1 MKKIQ
6 KNEEVKSIMYDFLV
20 EFEPWSCKFD
30 IVHEDWLFSLM
41 HFRSRPKFK
50 IPLLISYA
58 YINRPYIMDLYEEVS
73 VVKKLIDAGIDV
85 WMIDWGYPKRS
96 DKFFK
101 ISDYVDYIDTCID
114 FIREKTGEISITL
127 HGYCL
132 GATLA
137 IIYSALNHDKVKN
150 LVLQAAPINFHTDNT
165 ITMWAM
171 HIDPIKIS
179 RALGNMPG
187 ELLNISFLLVEP
199 VKLGLKYLNVIDN
212 VGNKKLIKDFFY
224 MDNWIFDSPAVP
236 GYVYEEQLIKWY
248 HRNEII
254 TGKYKL
260 NGKKIDLNKITMP
273 VLAIIAEK
281 DNLTPP
287 ETTLP
292 FFEKIPSKDKRLL
305 ISDKGHVGL
314 TVSGSSHKRIWP
326 EAVKWIID
334 RSK

>member
-1 MKKIQ
+1 ML
-6 KNEEVKSIMYDFLV
+6 NNFLV
-20 EFEPWSCKFD
+20 EFRPWSCEFEV
-30 IVHEDWLFSLM
+30 VHKDWLFSLM
-41 HFRSRPKFK
+41 HFKSPSNKSQPRLK

-58 YINRPYIMDLYEEVS
+58 YINRPYIMDLYKEVS
-73 VVKKLIDAGIDV
+73 IVSRLLDAGIDV

-101 ISDYVDYIDTCID
+101 MSDYVEYIDFCVD
-114 FIREKTGEISITL
+114 FIKEKKGVSSVTL

-137 IIYSALNHDKVKN
+137 VIYSTLHPQNIKN
-150 LVLQAAPINFHTDNT
+150 LVLQAPPINFHTENT
-165 ITMWAM
+165 ISLWAM
-171 HIDPIKIS
+171 HIDPVKIS
-179 RALGNMPG
+179 RAMGNMPG

-212 VGNKKLIKDFFY
+212 PENKELIKNFFY

-236 GYVYEEQLIKWY
+236 GYVYEEQISRWY

-254 TGKYKL
+254 RGEYEL
-260 NGKKIDLNKITMP
+260 DGKKVDLKKITMP

-292 FFEKIPSKDKRLL
+292 FFEMIPSKDKKLL

-314 TVSGSSHKRIWP
+314 TVSGSSHKKVWP
-326 EAVKWIID
+326 EAVKWIAE